1 MLLLNTSVKIQI
13 RVFINLFTV
22 RISGVIRSVTKYNP
36 ELFLDFSSDDV
47 LVWFFESGPPD
58 FETSQTEYVFRES
71 LAWALFGHVDNAVSK
86 TNTRRRTPDC
96 FVR

>member
-47 LVWFFESGPPD
+47 LVWFFESVLSGLPD
-58 FETSQTEYVFRES
+58 FETSQTE
-71 LAWALFGHVDNAVSK
+71 
-86 TNTRRRTPDC
+86 
-96 FVR
+96 